1 MTDHFTSDSLIAF
14 DVFHVI
20 LENRI
25 ERAKFE
31 FHSRHQ
37 TPKWISAALALLPFK
52 NKSESKCL
60 LSSFLNV

>member
-20 LENRI
+20 LENRT

-37 TPKWISAALALLPFK
+37 TPKWISAALALLPLK